1 MLTEETFNMAN
12 TIRIKRRT
20 SGASG
25 APSSLQNA
33 ELAYNEVDDTLYY
46 GKGTGGAGGT
56 ATTVEAIAGSGAYV
70 SIAGTQTV
78 SGDKTFSGA
87 VDLTGTFNI
96 DGTEVTATATEINF
110 LDGAT
115 AGTAVAS
122 KALVVDSNK
131 DLNLDGGDLTA
142 QDVTVVG
149 NLTVQGTTTTVDSVT
164 VEVADKNITLGNV
177 ATPTDLTADGGGIT
191 LKGTTDKTFNWVDS
205 TDSWTSSE
213 HINLINGSSFKI
225 GGVAVLSGTSLG
237 TGITSA
243 SSLTTVGTLTTG
255 TWNATTIG
263 IAYGG
268 TGETT
273 AQAAIDAL
281 TQVSGATNEYVLTK
295 DTATGN
301 AVWKEAT
308 GGSLASDAELQA
320 IAGLTSAADK
330 LPYFTGSGTAALADF
345 TSFGRSLVDDADA
358 SAARTTLGV
367 VIGTDVQAY
376 DAELAAIAGL
386 TSAADKLPYF
396 TGSGTASLADLS
408 SFGRTLIDDAD
419 AETARTTLGV
429 AIGTDV
435 QAYDAELAAIAGL
448 TSAANKLPYFTGAGT
463 ADVATL
469 TSFGRSLIDDADA
482 GSARTTLGLV
492 IGTDVQAY
500 DAELA
505 ALASVTSASNAL
517 PYFTGSGTADV
528 TTLSSFGR
536 TLIDD
541 ADASAART
549 TLGLGTMATQAS
561 NNVDIDGGT
570 IDGVTL
576 DGGTF

>member
-1 MLTEETFNMAN
+1 MAN